1 MYTYFNKKKKVL
13 CVIQVIDT
21 SASDKAFETVMPHNS
36 VGHVS
41 KHDDGT
47 GDFVDSWI

>member
-13 CVIQVIDT
+13 CVIQIIDT
-21 SASDKAFETVMPHNS
+21 NTANKDFETVMPHS
-36 VGHVS
+36 STGHVS

-47 GDFVDSWI
+47 GNFVDSWI